1 MQRHPQDAPRLLL
14 AALFAVGCASAWA
27 DDPSPYYIGVS
38 QAFTHDSN
46 VYRLP
51 TGVAPASGGRGDT
64 YSSTSLLGG
73 FDQPIGRQRVYAS
86 ANVSANRFQDH
97 DTLNNTGYGLN
108 AGWDWATIEKLSGN
122 VFVGMN
128 QSLASLENNA
138 LTPLTSGRNLIRT
151 DQFGGRVQWGGAS
164 LLTLQANYAHSRVRY
179 SDPSYAESRS
189 SQDSVGVGAF
199 YQLSGAIRLG
209 TGLRFTRSETGDA
222 RVNDSNGR
230 NLDLTADW
238 QSGGRTSANARL
250 SWTRQSN
257 SVVGGRDFSGLTGAL
272 GVSYAPTAKLAFN
285 AALSRDAGVY
295 SSFYNLNNVGQN
307 LPIYGLSENSQTT
320 NALSLG
326 ARYAATAKIS
336 VTAGA
341 QYRRANLVDPLG
353 AESNDTL
360 RSMSLGANYAIARN
374 WLLACNVSHL
384 SRSVE
389 GNITYKAPANTASCS
404 AQFTLR

>member
-1 MQRHPQDAPRLLL
+1 MQRHPLDAPRLLL
-14 AALFAVGCASAWA
+14 AALVAAGCSSVWA
-27 DDPSPYYIGVS
+27 DEPSPYYIGVS

-51 TGVAPASGGRGDT
+51 TGVTPLNGGRSDT

-73 FDQPIGRQRVYAS
+73 FDQPIGRQRFHAS

-122 VFVGMN
+122 VFVGLN
-128 QSLASLENNA
+128 QSLASLENSA
-138 LTPLTSGRNLIRT
+138 LTPLTSGRNLIKT

-179 SDPSYAESRS
+179 SDPSYIESRS
-189 SQDSVGVGAF
+189 SQDSVGLGAY

-209 TGLRFTRSETGDA
+209 TGLRFTNSEMGETQI
-222 RVNDSNGR
+222 NKTNGR

-238 QSGGRTSANARL
+238 QSGGRTAANARL

-295 SSFYNLNNVGQN
+295 SSFYNLNNAGQN
-307 LPIYGLSENSQTT
+307 TPIFGLSENSRAT

-336 VTAGA
+336 INADA
-341 QYRRANLVDPLG
+341 QYRRANLVDPGG
-353 AESNDTL
+353 AESSDTL

-384 SRSVE
+384 SRSLE
-389 GNITYKAPANTASCS
+389 GNVTYEAPANIASCS
-404 AQFTLR
+404 AQFTWR